1 MDDFGEVQKNSLK
14 KQKFTE
20 SSVCPGASTSKGGL
34 SSLKEFTAILE
45 KQIEREELQKA
56 GLTPQEQDLY
66 FEFREN
72 PQLKKETQSFRDKLC
87 VINEKIMD
95 YFKDDSQGTKFRR
108 PIDDIAKIEMELLDD
123 LSDVPSLKKRRKLML
138 KEEKKLEKIL
148 RTPFSSEVRPDV
160 GKKSSK
166 SKWDQR

>member
-1 MDDFGEVQKNSLK
+1 MDDFGELHKNPLK

-20 SSVCPGASTSKGGL
+20 SSICSEASTSRGGL

-56 GLTPQEQDLY
+56 GLTCQEQDLY

-72 PQLKKETQSFRDKLC
+72 PQLKKETQSFRDMLC

-95 YFKDDSQGTKFRR
+95 YFK
-108 PIDDIAKIEMELLDD
+108 
-123 LSDVPSLKKRRKLML
+123 
-138 KEEKKLEKIL
+138 
-148 RTPFSSEVRPDV
+148 
-160 GKKSSK
+160 
-166 SKWDQR
+166 